1 MVFHTQE
8 AFKSTEGGAARH
20 SVSFGGEVNLADP
33 LNFGMLH
40 GKKNETAGEYLK
52 EMRISSGDDDYDSV
66 PFDGEKNERNFQKEN
81 ERAMNRMLPSE
92 YPQLNDDQKKIAE
105 DAVTLLTDFFSAG
118 GFKSPEA
125 IDELNAL
132 TKFIKAPPLNGLLE
146 QDVVDTINK
155 RLQELDLKVRISSVE
170 GETYLGMPD
179 FRKFYYVPIL
189 PLN

>member
-1 MVFHTQE
+1 
-8 AFKSTEGGAARH
+8 
-20 SVSFGGEVNLADP
+20 
-33 LNFGMLH
+33 MLH

-92 YPQLNDDQKKIAE
+92 YPQLDDDQKKIAE

-125 IDELNAL
+125 IDELNVL